1 MPSLSE
7 LMKRAKEV
15 QEKIAKVQDELGNVT
30 VEASSGGGMVKVTA
44 NGRGEILSISI
55 EPEVV
60 NPEEV
65 QILEELILAAVNEA
79 ARKAKDALTAEMTK
93 LTGGIPIPGL
103 F

>member
-7 LMKRAKEV
+7 LMKQAKEV
-15 QEKIAKVQDELGNVT
+15 QEKIAKVQKGLESVT
-30 VEASSGGGMVKVTA
+30 IEASSGGGMVKVTA
-44 NGRGEILSISI
+44 NGRGDILSISI
-55 EPEVV
+55 EQEVV

-79 ARKAKDALTAEMTK
+79 ARRARDALAAEMNK

-103 F
+103 S